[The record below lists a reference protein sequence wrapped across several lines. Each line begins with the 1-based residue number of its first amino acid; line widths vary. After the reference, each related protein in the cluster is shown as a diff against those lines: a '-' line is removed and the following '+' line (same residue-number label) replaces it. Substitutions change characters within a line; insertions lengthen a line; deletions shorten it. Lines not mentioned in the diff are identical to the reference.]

1 MERKVLFAHLRIFS
15 GHRPPERRKK
25 VPENNEQD
33 QIIRLD
39 QFMKLSGLA
48 MSGGQAKHLIQGGY
62 VFVNGELETHRSR
75 KLQPGDQV
83 TLGDQTVTVEL

>member
-1 MERKVLFAHLRIFS
+1 M
-15 GHRPPERRKK
+15 PKK
-25 VPENNEQD
+25 KEQD
-33 QIIRLD
+33 ETIRLD

-62 VFVNGELETHRSR
+62 VFVNGELETHRS
-75 KLQPGDQV
+75 KKVQPGDQV

>member
-1 MERKVLFAHLRIFS
+1 MSE
-15 GHRPPERRKK
+15 KK
-25 VPENNEQD
+25 KED
-33 QIIRLD
+33 QTIRLD

-62 VFVNGELETHRSR
+62 VFVNGELETHRSK
-75 KLQPGDQV
+75 KLHPGDKV

>member
-1 MERKVLFAHLRIFS
+1 M
-15 GHRPPERRKK
+15 PEKK
-25 VPENNEQD
+25 KED
-33 QIIRLD
+33 QTIRLD

-62 VFVNGELETHRSR
+62 VFVNGELETHRSK
-75 KLQPGDQV
+75 KLQPGDKV

>member
-1 MERKVLFAHLRIFS
+1 M
-15 GHRPPERRKK
+15 PEEK
-25 VPENNEQD
+25 NQD
-33 QIIRLD
+33 QTIRLD
-39 QFMKLSGLA
+39 QFMKWSGLA

-83 TLGDQTVTVEL
+83 TLEDQTVTVEL